1 MPLKDRPQNRE
12 FDGIKNSEL
21 AELLKLGM
29 DEFERR
35 KLKKRFPIFPL
46 PGAIRNL
53 AGDDVSHALL
63 KFIGPHHDKSRS
75 LAFRQ
80 DRPD

>member
-35 KLKKRFPIFPL
+35 KLKKK
-46 PGAIRNL
+46 
-53 AGDDVSHALL
+53 VSHIPLTRGH
-63 KFIGPHHDKSRS
+63 KKSGR
-75 LAFRQ
+75 R
-80 DRPD
+80 